1 MPPSNKYLEFQH
13 EVAHAAAR
21 SDADGGST
29 HHTPHLNP
37 CTPKGTAVGRDQ
49 ALAETS
55 SAIMNKVAILT
66 SSTHEPGVNIRQRS
80 LIALF
85 GPTFDLAIRFQR
97 LATIASSLLFVY
109 GHLLATSTLSSTV
122 VATRLFATHA
132 AYVSRKSLSALRLSM
147 RTAWNSKKI
156 RHMRK
161 KLFMEFAT
169 TILGPGG
176 NMLIIM
182 VFWPG
187 WFLILGAILAVRL
200 FAG

>member
-1 MPPSNKYLEFQH
+1 MPTVNKYLELQQA
-13 EVAHAAAR
+13 EHATA
-21 SDADGGST
+21 SEGGNA
-29 HHTPHLNP
+29 PHPLRNSR
-37 CTPKGTAVGRDQ
+37 GTTVGREQ

-80 LIALF
+80 DLIALF

-97 LATIASSLLFVY
+97 LIAVASSLLFVY
-109 GHLLATSTLSSTV
+109 GHLLATSTLTSTV
-122 VATRLFATHA
+122 IATRLFATHSTH
-132 AYVSRKSLSALRLSM
+132 VSKATMLMLMRSM
-147 RTAWNSKKI
+147 RSAWDCKKI
-156 RHMRK
+156 RSMRK

-187 WFLILGAILAVRL
+187 WWLILGLVLSARMLA
-200 FAG
+200 G